1 MELLGKLLPSLTL
14 LEELGLGVLVLPRAM
29 VWGWTSVKV
38 QLREGQGIKTRK
50 PQGEVREFLRVIIE
64 SPLLP

>member
-14 LEELGLGVLVLPRAM
+14 LEELGLGVLFLPPAM

-38 QLREGQGIKTRK
+38 QLREGQGIKMRK
-50 PQGEVREFLRVIIE
+50 PQGEVREFLGVIIE
-64 SPLLP
+64 RPLLP